1 MTETP
6 ERRPTPTAP
15 TPDLPPPLPWPVRQ
29 WLIAFALFGSVLYA
43 GSFALV
49 QPLAD
54 IRAAMRAGAIAAVVA
69 WVVFAATLI
78 VRSNARVPTLS
89 WIDLCLLTLRRGVRV
104 LMIGLLLNLALRR
117 GFAALG
123 PWATS
128 LHVSIAILANL
139 LMLSV
144 FVRKARRR
152 GLAPGT
158 ALTLFL
164 LALDGTFVVVAVLL
178 LRFVP

>member
-6 ERRPTPTAP
+6 APLPTTTAS
-15 TPDLPPPLPWPVRQ
+15 TPALPPPLPWPVRQ
-29 WLIAFALFGSVLYA
+29 WLVAFALFGGVLYV

-54 IRAAMRAGAIAAVVA
+54 IGTAMRAGVIGAIVA
-69 WVVFAATLI
+69 WIVFAAALLT
-78 VRSNARVPTLS
+78 RSNERVPARS

-104 LMIGLLLNLALRR
+104 LMLGLLLNLMLRR

-128 LHVSIAILANL
+128 LHVTIAILANL
-139 LMLSV
+139 MMLSF

-178 LRFVP
+178 LRVLP